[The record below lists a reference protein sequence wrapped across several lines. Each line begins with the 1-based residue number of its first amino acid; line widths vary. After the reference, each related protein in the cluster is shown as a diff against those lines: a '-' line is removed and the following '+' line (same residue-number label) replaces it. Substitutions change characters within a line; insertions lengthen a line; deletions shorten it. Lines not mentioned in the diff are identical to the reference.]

1 MRRHFRPEFLNRVD
15 EIVLFTPLTIEQVK
29 QIIDLQLK
37 LLQQHLA
44 ERHISLEMT
53 DRAKGLIAGAAYDP
67 VYGARPLKRYPQREI
82 ETALARKL
90 IAGDISEHD
99 KVTVDAENG
108 RLVFL
113 L

>member
-53 DRAKGLIAGAAYDP
+53 DRAKGLIAEAAYDP